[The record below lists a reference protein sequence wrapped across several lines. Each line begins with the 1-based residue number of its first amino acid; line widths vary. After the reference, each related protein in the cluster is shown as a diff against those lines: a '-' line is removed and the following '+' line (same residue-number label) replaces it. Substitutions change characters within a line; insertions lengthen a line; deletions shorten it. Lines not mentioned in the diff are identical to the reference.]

1 MSFLCRSV
9 RAVVLDFAKQSE
21 APGNGSSLLEAGGS
35 PLIWT
40 RHKFTATRDPRP

>member
-21 APGNGSSLLEAGGS
+21 WPSSAAPGNGSSLLEAGGS
-35 PLIWT
+35 PLNWT
-40 RHKFTATRDPRP
+40 QHK